1 MVFLGV
7 IVAVVA
13 VVAGIELVVQNSSSA
28 SLEFF
33 GHGIPGV
40 HTEAQVLMVGAVV
53 AFVVFGGF
61 AVSVAALLRN
71 MRVRRELH
79 DLRDERQESIATL
92 EMKNQQLQRE
102 LTRLRGGPATDEAPV
117 SPDRHFEREPVSPF
131 FDHPA

>member
-13 VVAGIELVVQNSSSA
+13 VVAGIELFVQNSSSA
-28 SLEFF
+28 SLSFF
-33 GHGIPGV
+33 GHHIPGV
-40 HTEAQVLMVGAVV
+40 HTEAQVLIVGAVV
-53 AFVVFGGF
+53 AFLVFVGF
-61 AVSVAALLRN
+61 AMSVTALLRN
-71 MRVRRELH
+71 LRVRRELH

-102 LTRLRGGPATDEAPV
+102 LTRLRGGPATDEAQV
-117 SPDRHFEREPVSPF
+117 APDPRFEREPVSPF